1 MLHNKYKNHTGTQQT
16 EAGSPRDSEKRLT
29 PLRSRAGMSRAAYCR
44 NPEPAYQRA
53 PDDKP
58 RPPQIQK
65 LAALAAKRD
74 VTAHS
79 MFRVL
84 IPVTDRRRYL
94 HPCRR
99 DAINAIVDCAIQ
111 FLDQVTWEIR
121 IPVMEIARLTGLSTI
136 GPSKIESFSR
146 CSRAIQTLERFG
158 IIELDPEHGNLV
170 FDKARGTFLTKFLR
184 VTTRFFEICG
194 ISADEAI
201 RQRELAFE
209 RIKTDPKKGS
219 AIMSLQEYLH
229 TSKRESIRRGF
240 TIRNNKRHSTV
251 EHSFAKKLA
260 ELPLDEQ
267 KRVIA
272 ARLYRRMDEKTTK
285 HYSAN
290 PGQFESL
297 VFAELRRLTSLRDE
311 PPPREN

>member
-1 MLHNKYKNHTGTQQT
+1 MLHNKYKNNTGPQQ
-16 EAGSPRDSEKRLT
+16 AGAGLPSDSEKRLR
-29 PLRSRAGMSRAAYCR
+29 PLRSRAGTARAAYCC
-44 NPEPAYQRA
+44 NPEPAYTPA
-53 PDDKP
+53 HDDKR
-58 RPPQIQK
+58 RPPQICK
-65 LAALAAKRD
+65 LAALASKRD

-84 IPVTDRRRYL
+84 IPATERSRYL

-99 DAINAIVDCAIQ
+99 DAINAIVDCAIHY
-111 FLDQVTWEIR
+111 LDQVTWEIR

-146 CSRAIQTLERFG
+146 CSRAIQTLEKFG

-194 ISADEAI
+194 IPADEAI

-209 RIKTDPKKGS
+209 RLNSDPKKS
-219 AIMSLQEYLH
+219 NRIMSLQEYLH

-240 TIRNNKRHSTV
+240 TIRNNKRRSTV
-251 EHSFAKKLA
+251 EHSFAKKVA
-260 ELPLDEQ
+260 GMPLDEQ
-267 KRVIA
+267 KRVVA
-272 ARLYRRMDEKTTK
+272 ERLYARLSNEMIVSLSE
-285 HYSAN
+285 N
-290 PGQFESL
+290 PAQFESL
-297 VFAELRRLTSLRDE
+297 VFTELRRLKAMLDE
-311 PPPREN
+311 PPPQEN